1 VPLSHTIIYVVGSL
15 YLALYFSLRVQDK
28 IINFRVECSN
38 ISCRRT
44 KGLIRRS
51 LTYGF
56 QSSGKLILN
65 GLFKKLVNGTFCIRP
80 GNNQL
85 RVVQKS
91 ADTPFQPQVLGKR
104 KSADT
109 PFEPEVLGKRKS
121 NLGGSDGSILKA
133 MQMR

>member
-80 GNNQL
+80 GNNQSSRNPL
-85 RVVQKS
+85 IHLFNPKS
-91 ADTPFQPQVLGKR
+91 LESENPLIHRLNPKSLESENPILEDPMAPSSKR
-104 KSADT
+104 C
-109 PFEPEVLGKRKS
+109 R
-121 NLGGSDGSILKA
+121 
-133 MQMR
+133 